1 MKSLIRK
8 ILNEEVNDLFFRRRA
23 NELWNTIKF
32 TYAYEY
38 PCDYDTYQQFLSGV
52 VDDLWQS
59 EQHDWIERNMLAD
72 LKHFISNYFK
82 LELLRHYDESCYS
95 RDLFES
101 EEKKDDSEIK
111 EYMQYRVDLTIEK
124 LRTHCDSFMAQF
136 EDDNDTFDFLS
147 SDVELCEYLRFVESV
162 KVIDFEEEDT
172 DRRNF
177 LTIYVKITLTD
188 EKYYYSDFQATLL
201 MEIENFIQNYF
212 HTKVEILEAA

>member
-8 ILNEEVNDLFFRRRA
+8 ILNEEIKNLYEDVN
-23 NELWNTIKF
+23 
-32 TYAYEY
+32 
-38 PCDYDTYQQFLSGV
+38 
-52 VDDLWQS
+52 
-59 EQHDWIERNMLAD
+59 
-72 LKHFISNYFK
+72 
-82 LELLRHYDESCYS
+82 
-95 RDLFES
+95 
-101 EEKKDDSEIK
+101 EIK

-162 KVIDFEEEDT
+162 KVIDFEEEET

-177 LTIYVKITLTD
+177 LTIYVKINLTD
-188 EKYYYSDFQATLL
+188 ERHYYDDFQATLL
-201 MEIENFIQNYF
+201 MEIQNFIQNYF